1 MVVFPN
7 CKINLGLHVVSKRK
21 DGYHNIE
28 TIFYPVPLKDALE
41 IIPSETKTIFTA
53 SGIPIDAHPENN
65 LCTRAYQL
73 MAKSFY
79 IPPVKIHLHKLI
91 PYGAGLGGGSSN
103 AAFTINTLDK
113 LFELDI
119 PTKQKLEI
127 ASKIGADCAFFIQNK
142 AIMAKGIGNIFSEV
156 SLNLTGYYFVIVK
169 PGFGIST
176 KEAYS
181 GVRINE
187 KVLSLDEIVAQP
199 INKWKDLLTN
209 DFEPHIMACNPEIKT
224 IKQKLYNYGAV
235 YASMSGSGSAVYG
248 LFDKKIDVKE
258 LFLKKDFFVF
268 QSYL

>member
-65 LCTRAYQL
+65 LCTKAYQL
-73 MAKSFY
+73 MAKSFH

-113 LFELDI
+113 IFELGI
-119 PTKQKLEI
+119 PTKKKLEI

-156 SLNLTGYYFVIVK
+156 SLDLTGYYIVIVK

-181 GVRINE
+181 GVRINKKALNLE
-187 KVLSLDEIVAQP
+187 EIIAHPVNQ
-199 INKWKDLLTN
+199 WKELLTN
-209 DFEPHIMACNPEIKT
+209 DFETHILLKYPGIKA
-224 IKQKLYNYGAV
+224 IKQELYNCGAV

-248 LFDKKIDVKE
+248 LFDKKIDAEE
-258 LFLKKDFFVF
+258 LFINEDYFVF